1 MGKKRKKQRSNPQ
14 HLIDEVDRFLEDG
27 IDGLSP
33 SARRLLEEEGGNALP
48 TAASYEPPP
57 TEATELL
64 EELEEET
71 APSSELELI
80 LLEEGL
86 KAVIRAIEPATSATD
101 ILDLLKRNGVTHGI
115 DKKEILKAVET
126 VRETDQSL
134 SDVVVAQGKPPEPP
148 PPPRIKYRPPKG
160 LETLSPLESIRQLI
174 ALPEREEIASGAAE
188 QEAWAVKPGD
198 ILAVKIIRKGK
209 EGIDVEGLP
218 IAVPEDADAQK
229 VDPRLLPGRGVE
241 LAPNGVDYIAS
252 AYGYAGLENSRV
264 SVVEPLWV
272 SPDDMEACFLKL
284 PLIPA
289 SQKPTPDDLNALLEA
304 FGVAFG
310 VDEKTISNFCQTFPR
325 QKEVLS
331 PLASGQ
337 PVQPPKDA
345 LPIFSLDFEF
355 RVGTFR
361 SDGSLDF
368 KERNIFPAVHPDDLL
383 AECRL
388 PVPGQPG
395 RTVRDK
401 ELPVDAPIQVVLVAG
416 ENVRLER
423 EEEIQRLYASAAGG
437 AALKTEIQEP
447 KPGSVETRKYIIHV
461 QPVASVEEDVGYET
475 GNIDFKGNVEV
486 AGSVNSGFH
495 IHATGDIVISGSMEA
510 GSEIRADGDIVV
522 QQGIVGRETTVQAKG
537 SVSAKFVHDASI
549 QAGAD
554 VLIGSYTR
562 GAKIRAANRVQVE
575 GLGGADNSG
584 GIIDG
589 RTWAVKGIASRNIGS
604 ERSTDTH
611 LFVGLEP
618 DQYVNLE
625 KLRQNVRQA
634 ELMLQKL
641 LKAIDLPALKADEI
655 RKLVAR
661 NPAKKATV
669 IHYVK
674 KGNQLAQVREK
685 FLTEQRELEEQVT
698 EASQEARVE
707 VADQAFSRT
716 IIHIGNLQLVLDE
729 DLQKVL
735 FSADPEQPKIIWQD
749 LK

>member
-1 MGKKRKKQRSNPQ
+1 M
-14 HLIDEVDRFLEDG
+14 I
-27 IDGLSP
+27 
-33 SARRLLEEEGGNALP
+33 
-48 TAASYEPPP
+48 
-57 TEATELL
+57 
-64 EELEEET
+64 
-71 APSSELELI
+71 
-80 LLEEGL
+80 
-86 KAVIRAIEPATSATD
+86 
-101 ILDLLKRNGVTHGI
+101 
-115 DKKEILKAVET
+115 
-126 VRETDQSL
+126 
-134 SDVVVAQGKPPEPP
+134 VAQGKPPEPP

-160 LETLSPLESIRQLI
+160 LETLSPVEPIRQII
-174 ALPEREEIASGAAE
+174 ALSDREEIASSAAE

-198 ILAVKIIRKGK
+198 ILAVKVIRKGK
-209 EGIDVEGLP
+209 QGIDVEGLP

-289 SQKPTPDDLNALLEA
+289 SQKPTPDHLSALLEA
-304 FGVAFG
+304 FGVTFG
-310 VDEKTISNFCQTFPR
+310 MDEKAISNYCQTFSK
-325 QKEVLS
+325 QKAALF

-345 LPIFSLDFEF
+345 LPTFSLDFDF

-383 AECRL
+383 AECGL
-388 PVPGQPG
+388 PVPGEPG

-401 ELPVDAPIQVVLVAG
+401 ELPVDAPIQVLLVAG

-423 EEEIQRLYASAAGG
+423 EEDVQRLYASADGG
-437 AALKTEIQEP
+437 AALKSEIQESQS
-447 KPGSVETRKYIIHV
+447 GSVESRKYIIHV
-461 QPVASVEEDVGYET
+461 QPVAPVEGDVGYET
-475 GNIDFKGNVEV
+475 GNIEFKGNVEV
-486 AGSVNSGFH
+486 AGSVHGGFH
-495 IHATGDIVISGSMEA
+495 VHATGDVVIAGSLEA
-510 GSEIRADGDIVV
+510 GSEIKTDGDVVV
-522 QQGIVGRETTVQAKG
+522 QQGIVGRETTIQAKG

-549 QAGAD
+549 QAGVD

-562 GAKIRAANRVQVE
+562 GAKIRAANQVQVE

-604 ERSTDTH
+604 ERSTETH

-634 ELMLQKL
+634 EVMLQKL
-641 LKAIDLPALKADEI
+641 LKAIDLPALNADEI

-661 NPAKKATV
+661 NPSQKTTV
-669 IHYVK
+669 VHYVK
-674 KGNQLAQVREK
+674 KGNQLAQVRER
-685 FLTEQRELEEQVT
+685 FITQQRELEEQIA
-698 EASQEARVE
+698 EASQEARVQ
-707 VADQAFSRT
+707 VPDQAFART

-729 DLQKVL
+729 NLQKVSFL
-735 FSADPEQPKIIWQD
+735 ADLEQPKIVWQD
-749 LK
+749 LR